1 MMSKNQYDLVSEDGC
16 DVRIPL
22 HNDEAFKHGIHF
34 QTKYI
39 GTMDV
44 PRPSSRVEI
53 VAAMRKIRYD
63 FKLKGVKK
71 RKVCLSVSVDGVKI
85 TQSRKHRRSVSSASS
100 EENRELIAQHPIFR
114 IFYVSH
120 DSQDLK
126 IWSYIVRDGPSNC
139 FKCSVFKAFKKN
151 QATRIVRTIGQAFEV
166 CHKLDAQT
174 HLPMK
179 TNEDPFGKSKEKLNV
194 STESPPPYRLASPT
208 KNTNSGR
215 PSPIPSPEVSKVS
228 NPDPAPISTHQHVML
243 LRQQIEQQQHQTQIA
258 IGQVQLLKDQ
268 LTSETAARIEAQ
280 ARSHQLLMHNRDML
294 DQMAQL
300 VARLQELEL
309 KVTGAVRTADV
320 ESLLPPP
327 PALRMPVLPDP
338 TTPQA
343 GPVYTPEYFKGNAFE
358 KPFVTDFDTDSP
370 DSGHKEMSTESLA
383 VQYQN
388 SNTSYWQNV
397 LNGELISLSSPSS
410 FAPGTI
416 CHVVEDIAAVTGNP
430 FASGFT
436 ETFEDQEFLK
446 DNEHIITPC
455 PPQDACGNRLELK
468 LTRTPRIAPPPEFR
482 NSKSYRD
489 SQYSVQSTESASS
502 QDTTLYIRTPESDYF
517 SSNMSGSM
525 ISQNSTSGN
534 VLNLPSASSQCDMD
548 SKKDSD
554 VSPSNSLGSSSHSSS
569 STRSELSQIQRQTK
583 ASDRPRAWPSPRS
596 PQKQEPEGVPFSDF
610 KTIEQ
615 REVSISPNNNKP
627 GPKKSPISENQS
639 VKKLEELPRKRQLQG
654 YRDLVI
660 KPAPPPPP
668 PRTVDRL

>member
-1 MMSKNQYDLVSEDGC
+1 MSKNQYDLVSEDGC

-126 IWSYIVRDGPSNC
+126 IWSYIARDGPTNC
-139 FKCSVFKAFKKN
+139 FKCSVFKAIKKN

-179 TNEDPFGKSKEKLNV
+179 TNDEPFGKSKEKLNV

-468 LTRTPRIAPPPEFR
+468 LTRTPKIAPPPEFR

-596 PQKQEPEGVPFSDF
+596 PQKQEPKGVPFSDF

-627 GPKKSPISENQS
+627 GPKKSPVSENQS

>member
-1 MMSKNQYDLVSEDGC
+1 MSKNQYDLVSEDGC

-126 IWSYIVRDGPSNC
+126 IWSYIARDGPTNC
-139 FKCSVFKAFKKN
+139 FKCSVFKAIKKN

-179 TNEDPFGKSKEKLNV
+179 TNDEPFGKSKEKLNV

-228 NPDPAPISTHQHVML
+228 NRDPAPISTHQHVML

-468 LTRTPRIAPPPEFR
+468 LTRTPKIAPPPEFR

-569 STRSELSQIQRQTK
+569 RTRSELSQIQRQTK

>member
-1 MMSKNQYDLVSEDGC
+1 MSKNQYDLVSEDGC

-71 RKVCLSVSVDGVKI
+71 RKVCLSVSVDGVKL

-126 IWSYIVRDGPSNC
+126 IWSYIARDGPTNC
-139 FKCSVFKAFKKN
+139 FKCSVFKAIKKN

-179 TNEDPFGKSKEKLNV
+179 TNDEPFGKSKEKLNV

-468 LTRTPRIAPPPEFR
+468 LTRTPKIAPPPEFR

-596 PQKQEPEGVPFSDF
+596 PQKQEPKGVPFSDF

-627 GPKKSPISENQS
+627 GPKKSPVSENQS